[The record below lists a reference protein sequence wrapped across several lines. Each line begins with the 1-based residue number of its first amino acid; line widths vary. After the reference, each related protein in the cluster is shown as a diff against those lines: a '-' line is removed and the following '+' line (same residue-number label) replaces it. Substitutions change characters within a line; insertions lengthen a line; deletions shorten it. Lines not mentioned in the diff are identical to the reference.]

1 MYIRTYGKNIP
12 DRINL
17 DANDVNVSAYIA
29 YVDDNGIAY
38 FDSECYRPMNAGT
51 LENLYTK
58 GLLIRDADGFYS
70 PISMEWGETG
80 VSIGYTKY
88 NTTTSA
94 IDYKTATGGRMIM
107 ITAPV
112 VISIELGDCV
122 LEPSFHPDTLEYTTA
137 SLEIA
142 DALSFIVL
150 PPNASVEV
158 KLNGVEVT
166 DYAEGLTW
174 AEDENVVTV
183 KVFDN
188 TQSTTYT
195 IIVNHDEEVIV
206 PIVPILSAMS
216 IGNKTLTPSFDPEEL
231 TYTMSTEDAEDILT
245 LSVTP
250 EDTEISVKLGDT
262 ELTNY
267 SEGITWENGE
277 NILTITVG
285 TDAPVVYTVTVT
297 AS

>member
-17 DANDVNVSAYIA
+17 DGNDVHVSAYIA
-29 YVDDNGIAY
+29 YVDANGIAH
-38 FDSECYRPMNAGT
+38 FDSECIRPMSAGT

-58 GLLIRDADGFYS
+58 GLLIRDADGFYI

-80 VSIGYTKY
+80 VSIGYIKY

-94 IDYKTATGGRMIM
+94 IGYETATGGRTIM

-112 VISIELGDCV
+112 VTSLELGDCV
-122 LEPSFHPDTLEYTTA
+122 LEPSFHPDTLEYVTT
-137 SLEIA
+137 SLEAA
-142 DALSFIVL
+142 DILSLVVL

-158 KLNGVEVT
+158 KLNGVAVT

-183 KVFDN
+183 KVSDD

-195 IIVNHDEEVIV
+195 IVVNPDE
-206 PIVPILSAMS
+206 
-216 IGNKTLTPSFDPEEL
+216 
-231 TYTMSTEDAEDILT
+231 TE
-245 LSVTP
+245 
-250 EDTEISVKLGDT
+250 
-262 ELTNY
+262 
-267 SEGITWENGE
+267 
-277 NILTITVG
+277 
-285 TDAPVVYTVTVT
+285 
-297 AS
+297 